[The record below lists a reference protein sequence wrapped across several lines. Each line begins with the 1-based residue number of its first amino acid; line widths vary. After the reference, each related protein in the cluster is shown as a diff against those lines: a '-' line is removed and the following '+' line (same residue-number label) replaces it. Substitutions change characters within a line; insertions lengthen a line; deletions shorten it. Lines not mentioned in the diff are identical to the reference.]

1 MRESRGAAV
10 VTGVF
15 FLVAAVTAV
24 AALAL
29 YQPLLGD
36 PGYVLGAGADTQVR
50 WGALLEV
57 GLAAACIGTAVTA
70 YPVVE
75 RHGRALALG
84 YVCGRLLEA
93 AVIVTGIVSVLAV
106 VALRQGD
113 HDASLVG
120 VARGLVALHDATF
133 LVGPGLVIGVNT
145 LLLATLVY
153 RGRLAPR
160 WIAVT
165 GLVGGPVVFLSSTA
179 VLFGLHDQVSA
190 VAGLAALPVTVWEM
204 GLAVYLIA
212 RGFRSPAAPVQSGP
226 ARPVP
231 VPA

>member
-29 YQPLLGD
+29 YRPLLGD

-57 GLAAACIGTAVTA
+57 VLAASCIGTAVAA

-93 AVIVTGIVSVLAV
+93 AVIVVGIVSVLAV
-106 VALRQGD
+106 VALRSAD
-113 HDASLVG
+113 DDASPLA

-145 LLLATLVY
+145 LLLAVLVY
-153 RGRLAPR
+153 RGGLAPR
-160 WIAVT
+160 WIAGT
-165 GLVGGPVVFLSSTA
+165 GLVGGPLVFLSSTA
-179 VLFGLHDQVSA
+179 VLFGVYEQVSVWGFLGA
-190 VAGLAALPVTVWEM
+190 VPVTVWEM
-204 GLAVYLIA
+204 GLAVYLVA
-212 RGFRSPAAPVQSGP
+212 RGFRQPASPARPGSAL
-226 ARPVP
+226 PVP

>member
-1 MRESRGAAV
+1 MHESRTAAA

-15 FLVAAVTAV
+15 FLVAAVAAV
-24 AALAL
+24 TALAL

-36 PGYVLGAGADTQVR
+36 PAYVLGPGADRQVL

-57 GLAAACIGTAVTA
+57 VLAAAVIGTAVTA
-70 YPVVE
+70 YPVVA
-75 RHGRALALG
+75 RQGRALALG

-93 AVIVTGIVSVLAV
+93 AVIVVGIVAVLAV
-106 VALRQGD
+106 VALRQDGTADGD
-113 HDASLVG
+113 TSLVA

-153 RGRLAPR
+153 RGRLVPR
-160 WIAVT
+160 PVAVI
-165 GLVGGPVVFLSSTA
+165 GLVGGPLVFLSSTA
-179 VLFGLHDQVSA
+179 VLFGVYEQVSVWGMLGA
-190 VAGLAALPVTVWEM
+190 IPVTAWEM
-204 GLAVYLIA
+204 SLAVYLVV
-212 RGFRSPAAPVQSGP
+212 RGFRREAAVLPPRSPL
-226 ARPVP
+226 

>member
-15 FLVAAVTAV
+15 FLVAAVSAV

-36 PGYVLGAGADTQVR
+36 PGYVLGAGADTQAR

-57 GLAAACIGTAVTA
+57 VLAAACIGTAVAA

-84 YVCGRLLEA
+84 YTCGRLLEA
-93 AVIVTGIVSVLAV
+93 AVIVVGIVSVLAV
-106 VALRQGD
+106 VGLRSAGD
-113 HDASLVG
+113 DASSVA

-145 LLLATLVY
+145 LLLAALVH
-153 RGRLAPR
+153 RGHLAPR

-165 GLVGGPVVFLSSTA
+165 GLVGGPLVFLSSTA
-179 VLFGLHDQVSA
+179 VLFGVYEQVSVWGFLCA
-190 VAGLAALPVTVWEM
+190 VPVTVWEM
-204 GLAVYLIA
+204 SLAVYLIA
-212 RGFRSPAAPVQSGP
+212 RGFRTAPAPAPG
-226 ARPVP
+226 RRDL

>member
-15 FLVAAVTAV
+15 FLVAAVSAV

-36 PGYVLGAGADTQVR
+36 PAYVLGEGADTQVR

-57 GLAAACIGTAVTA
+57 VLAAACIGTAVAA

-93 AVIVTGIVSVLAV
+93 AVIVVGIVSVLAV
-106 VALRQGD
+106 VALRSAGD
-113 HDASLVG
+113 DASSVA

-145 LLLATLVY
+145 LLLAALVH

-165 GLVGGPVVFLSSTA
+165 GLVGGPLVFLSSTA
-179 VLFGLHDQVSA
+179 VLFGVYEQVSVWGFLCA
-190 VAGLAALPVTVWEM
+190 VPVTVWEM

-212 RGFRSPAAPVQSGP
+212 RGFRTAPTPAPG
-226 ARPVP
+226 RRDL

>member
-1 MRESRGAAV
+1 MRDSRTAAA

-15 FLVAAVTAV
+15 FLVAAVAAV

-36 PGYVLGAGADTQVR
+36 PGYVLGPGADTQVL

-57 GLAAACIGTAVTA
+57 VLAAAVIGTAVTA
-70 YPVVE
+70 FPVVE

-84 YVCGRLLEA
+84 YVAGRLLEA
-93 AVIVTGIVSVLAV
+93 AVISVGIVAVLAV
-106 VALRQGD
+106 VTLRQ
-113 HDASLVG
+113 DAAGAEGAS
-120 VARGLVALHDATF
+120 VAQGLVALHDATF

-160 WIAVT
+160 PIAVL
-165 GLVGGPVVFLSSTA
+165 GLVGGPLVFASSTA
-179 VLFGLHDQVSA
+179 VLFGVYEQVSVWGMLGA
-190 VAGLAALPVTVWEM
+190 VPVAAWEIA
-204 GLAVYLIA
+204 LAVYLLA
-212 RGFRSPAAPVQSGP
+212 RGFRRPAAVLPHRSEL
-226 ARPVP
+226 